1 MRTIDQLCR
10 FLLRFRYPVC
20 LPEEVAHA
28 LGVNASNFMTFP
40 QFIRQLSCAN
50 FRPSRLYKFMPREKA
65 EEAFRNAHCTEQFR
79 NSTLFSF
86 YFPEGWMEFVLEFDD
101 ISRLRR
107 VYMHHKHI
115 KEERGIELF
124 LNSCDES
131 GEIHDWVSL

>member
-20 LPEEVAHA
+20 LPEEVAKA

-40 QFIRQLSCAN
+40 QFIRQLSCSS
-50 FRPSRLYKFMPREKA
+50 FRPSNLHKFMRREDA
-65 EEAFRNAHCTEQFR
+65 EKPFQNAHCQEQFR
-79 NSTLFSF
+79 NSSLFSF

-107 VYMHHKHI
+107 VYMHHRCI

-124 LNSCDES
+124 LNPSDAS
-131 GEIHDWVSL
+131 SVVQDWVSL